1 MYEYRKYKFIYM
13 LQAQIFMC
21 VAVAVFPTFS
31 HHAAHVENGMCY
43 KCIAAIGIQN
53 LLECRD
59 RHVHVSRF

>member
-1 MYEYRKYKFIYM
+1 M

-21 VAVAVFPTFS
+21 VAVAVFLTFF

-43 KCIAAIGIQN
+43 KCTAAIGIQN